1 MADLQPKHWAVIA
14 LLIGGVATQLAST
27 QHGWADTLTPGF
39 VAGLLMSVASA
50 ISALFVG
57 APGAASITKQIGE
70 ASEQRAQ
77 IARDI
82 DGKLSEI
89 VQAVSAPSGPL
100 DK

>member
-1 MADLQPKHWAVIA
+1 MQPKHWAVIA

-39 VAGLLMSVASA
+39 VAGLLMQVASA

-57 APGAASITKQIGE
+57 APGDAELSEQIGE
-70 ASEQRAQ
+70 ASEQRIR
-77 IARDI
+77 IARSI
-82 DGKLSEI
+82 DNKLSDI
-89 VQAVSAPSGPL
+89 VDKVSGPL